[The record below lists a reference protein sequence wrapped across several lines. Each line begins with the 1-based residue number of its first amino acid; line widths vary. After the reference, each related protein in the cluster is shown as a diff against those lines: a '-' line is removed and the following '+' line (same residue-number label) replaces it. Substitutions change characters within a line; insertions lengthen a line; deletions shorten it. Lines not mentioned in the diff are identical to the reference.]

1 MEGKVRKSMIRARL
15 IKAKEIV
22 SREPYRSCEGDEEEA
37 LDTTERAVSQELP
50 PMPPGS
56 KARVTEIVSE
66 WARKKKGREP
76 QTDARTLF
84 ASLFSPVTE

>member
-22 SREPYRSCEGDEEEA
+22 SREPYRSCESDEESLA
-37 LDTTERAVSQELP
+37 GPERAVNEETPAL
-50 PMPPGS
+50 PPGS

-66 WARKKKGREP
+66 WANKKKGKEP

-84 ASLFSPVTE
+84 ASLFSPVSD

>member
-15 IKAKEIV
+15 IKANEV
-22 SREPYRSCEGDEEEA
+22 VTREPYRSCEGDEEA
-37 LDTTERAVSQELP
+37 LDITERAVNQEPL

-66 WARKKKGREP
+66 WAKKKKGKEP

-84 ASLFSPVTE
+84 ASLFSPVN

>member
-22 SREPYRSCEGDEEEA
+22 SREPYRSCEGDEEA
-37 LDTTERAVSQELP
+37 LDRTERAVSQEPL

-66 WARKKKGREP
+66 WARKKKGKEP

-84 ASLFSPVTE
+84 ASLFSPVTD